1 MSDNNLIRENFF
13 IIDSNNLKFIVPH
26 MFGFTVSKKG
36 ILTDNYYKKY
46 GYNEEP
52 EPIGAYVMIK
62 KIGNEIR
69 LYQDFLGSY
78 GIFIYENKNKDYFA
92 VSNSFLF
99 LQEFLIGKHNISI
112 NKDFSDNLLISDLCT
127 PSIHETLIK
136 EIIRIPSNSI
146 IIINTENKILKVLFV
161 DYQENSIPFES
172 EEGLK
177 IIDSWVDK
185 WAYIIRSL
193 KNKTNNIY
201 SDLSGGF
208 DSRLMLSILI
218 SSGIDLNEILINS
231 SKDNK
236 HGHEEDFAI
245 ASNISLKL
253 GFKLNNLTLNQNHI
267 RWDLNN
273 TLYCTKYSKLGF
285 HKEFYLKDRFYKVP
299 RFGFSGCGGEI
310 IRGAPGCPIDEYIK
324 SISSKGRK
332 IKGHEEEFF
341 NSSMRICNRS
351 IKILKNRKTFDNDYE
366 ISSFLYSKGRAR
378 HHFGTLAVESFI
390 PNVYILQPL
399 IDPDLKKIKYDISG
413 NLSHDLIA
421 YIYVRFGHNL
431 IDFPIQGKRY
441 INLESIKKAKI
452 FNNKLNSYKIKS
464 DYNANFFIDD
474 LRVSPIPNSNEKK
487 NVNEYLRD
495 LFKSSKFIEII
506 NKIYDN
512 NVYNWAKE
520 YYQKSNYFPL
530 RHGYGLYSI
539 SVIYEKLLKK
549 KRIINNNTK

>member
-1 MSDNNLIRENFF
+1 MSDSKLIRENFF

-52 EPIGAYVMIK
+52 EPTGAYVMIR

-78 GIFIYENKNKDYFA
+78 GIFIYENKNRDYFA
-92 VSNSFLF
+92 LSNSFLF
-99 LQEFLIGKHNISI
+99 LQEFLIEKHNISI

-136 EIIRIPSNSI
+136 EIIRIPSNAI
-146 IIINTENKILKVLFV
+146 IIINTENKILKVLYV
-161 DYQENSIPFES
+161 DYKENSIPFES

-208 DSRLMLSILI
+208 DTRLMLSILI

-236 HGHEEDFAI
+236 HGHGEDFAI

-253 GFKLNNLTLNQNHI
+253 GFKLNNLILNQNHI

-310 IRGAPGCPIDEYIK
+310 IRGAPGYPIDEYIK
-324 SISSKGRK
+324 SISSKGWQ

-351 IKILKNRKTFDNDYE
+351 IKILKSTKTFDNDYE

-390 PNVYILQPL
+390 PNIYRLQPL
-399 IDPDLKKIKYDISG
+399 IDPDLKKIKYNISG
-413 NLSHDLIA
+413 NQSHDLIA
-421 YIYVRFGHNL
+421 FIYVRFGHDL

-452 FNNKLNSYKIKS
+452 LNNKLNSYKIKS
-464 DYNANFFIDD
+464 DYNSNFFIDD

-512 NVYNWAKE
+512 NVYNWAKK

-530 RHGYGLYSI
+530 RHGYSLYSI
-539 SVIYEKLLKK
+539 SIIYENLLKK